1 MILTCVCEFNVC
13 YIHVWLFMVIETII
27 YLNQIL
33 IGLHWHGPWFIIC
46 HVSVDSHV
54 SPSSSMFCYHN
65 HVLSDVSSNEWIW
78 ESCSVVIL
86 MDSSNWSF
94 PYRFP
99 WFPHIVYMI
108 CCSAFSP
115 TDIQSASAGTLR
127 WEATVRQESKGVYV
141 GDCPNRFFGF
151 LKMGGIPK
159 AMAFNMRM
167 AIHDLD
173 DLGLPPI
180 LGNLHNIF
188 MNRCIYIYTC
198 I

>member
-1 MILTCVCEFNVC
+1 MVYFKLCIFYIYRFPMIPTCVCEFNVC

-86 MDSSNWSF
+86 MDASNLSF

-99 WFPHIVYMI
+99 WFSHIVYMI
-108 CCSAFSP
+108 CCRAFSP

-127 WEATVRQESKGVYV
+127 WEAIVRQESKGVYV
-141 GDCPNRFFGF
+141 GDCPNSGF
-151 LKMGGIPK
+151 LKKGGSLRPWLSIWEWPS
-159 AMAFNMRM
+159 MTWM
-167 AIHDLD
+167 IW
-173 DLGLPPI
+173 GYPP
-180 LGNLHNIF
+180 F
-188 MNRCIYIYTC
+188 
-198 I
+198 